1 MLHVGAWPWWQ
12 HTPPPKMPFPSGH
25 WPLRGCWGLLRP
37 SHAPQEVMTACH
49 FFPPWCKIWYLDVL
63 IFLPRTEKASTKTST
78 KFSLHTMYHYV
89 TAKLLLALGGSS
101 SALWCECVFRA
112 VKIVSTG
119 FLLLS
124 PHKLYT
130 VSSSFCIV
138 SQVLGMI
145 CFLTEL
151 LEMIHTCDKQ
161 WLHYIN
167 SRSECREESVSFC
180 C

>member
-1 MLHVGAWPWWQ
+1 M
-12 HTPPPKMPFPSGH
+12 F
-25 WPLRGCWGLLRP
+25 
-37 SHAPQEVMTACH
+37 
-49 FFPPWCKIWYLDVL
+49 
-63 IFLPRTEKASTKTST
+63 
-78 KFSLHTMYHYV
+78 HYV

-101 SALWCECVFRA
+101 ECVFRA
-112 VKIVSTG
+112 VKILSTG

-124 PHKLYT
+124 PHKLSSWYT

-138 SQVLGMI
+138 SLVLGMI

-151 LEMIHTCDKQ
+151 LEMTHTCDKQ

-167 SRSECREESVSFC
+167 SRSEYREESVSFC